1 MLEPILGSVNAEKVL
16 IYLFVREKGYPREIA
31 NFYDINVRAIQN
43 QLEKFENG
51 GIVVSFLLGKIRLYQ
66 FNPRYVFLPELM
78 KLLEKAFLFYPEEE
92 IERLKMNRRRP
103 RRTGKPL

>member
-43 QLEKFENG
+43 QL
-51 GIVVSFLLGKIRLYQ
+51 
-66 FNPRYVFLPELM
+66 
-78 KLLEKAFLFYPEEE
+78 
-92 IERLKMNRRRP
+92 
-103 RRTGKPL
+103 